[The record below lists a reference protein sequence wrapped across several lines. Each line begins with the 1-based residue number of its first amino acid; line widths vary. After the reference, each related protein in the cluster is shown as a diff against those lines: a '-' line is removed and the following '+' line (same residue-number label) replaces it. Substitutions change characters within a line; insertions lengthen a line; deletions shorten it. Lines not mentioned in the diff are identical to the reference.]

1 MTIYNLYKT
10 FITNHLSDILE
21 YGEKSNEKLIAKYAA
36 ELKHEAC
43 ETFFAK
49 NNKLKNLIEDRM
61 KSLSVYNLNDD
72 TLTDVQRQEIAVMEK
87 EGDII
92 SALNFR
98 VMAKQL
104 QLENRLQRKELTKH
118 IKIIENMR
126 AHIGNG
132 YYFLNDETKL
142 VELFEYA
149 IDLFNV
155 SSPTSWDRVDDET
168 YNLIK
173 ATKYLE
179 RYNIEY
185 EITLGKI
192 ILSDNSHAQIHSRL
206 ESLVKGIGGIDTLR
220 KLFCKELEPRYKKE
234 MDRYLIHRN
243 KSLAGK
249 TRDLRRIPYNYLIN
263 ICGKFLNNGLVTL
276 TKLGVES
283 SYNEVIDLS
292 SYYLTALQLQGNSVY
307 EDMFITYE
315 KLPEYI
321 YNNIV
326 FENLY
331 IPVQYKPGFVLEI
344 LKEIYGPLFEASGIS
359 EFNFDQYYR
368 VTSMLLEYKHCSVI
382 NFEDIRGKLGINRK
396 VLRNILEEISKD
408 KDSVNKDYVQIL
420 TPSNLFEKP
429 LIKISKDTYFMISPH
444 FSGYSFC
451 NVIHQML
458 RKARVPNLDRD
469 IGDSIENYVKDSLDS
484 RHIPYKSGHYSITN
498 PEEKG
503 QCDVVLETAKKVVF
517 LEIKKRSLPDEFKL
531 GDDIEVLRSLGDGMI
546 DAQKQMLRHRVYLQK
561 NNFMKLY
568 QEQKE
573 NSPHTLLEWNG
584 RQIVSISM
592 CLPDYGFLTNK
603 TTSAK
608 LLESLIFVTYHATD
622 PSKERALDKLNKR
635 RDKIAQL
642 VGELRAEDKKD
653 ARTVFFDTLFRSIQ
667 QFMFALKMSSGV
679 EELVDYLTRGIYL
692 IDSSL
697 DFYSSLYSGIKMVSR
712 ETLGK
717 HQLLN

>member
-1 MTIYNLYKT
+1 METESKNIMAIYNLYKT
-10 FITNHLSDILE
+10 FITNCLSNILE
-21 YGEKSNEKLIAKYAA
+21 YGENFNEKLIAKYAA
-36 ELKHEAC
+36 QLKHQAS
-43 ETFFAK
+43 ETSFAR
-49 NNKLKNLIEDRM
+49 NNRLKNLIADRM
-61 KSLSVYNLNDD
+61 KSLSVYNLNDE
-72 TLTDVQRQEIAVMEK
+72 TLTDAQRHEIAVMEK
-87 EGDII
+87 SGDIV
-92 SALNFR
+92 SSLNFR
-98 VMAKQL
+98 VMARQL
-104 QLENRLQRKELTKH
+104 QIEKRLQRKEFTKH
-118 IKIIENMR
+118 IKIIENMW

-132 YYFLNDETKL
+132 YYFRNDETKL
-142 VELFEYA
+142 VQLFECA
-149 IDLFNV
+149 IDLFCV
-155 SSPTSWDRVDDET
+155 SSPLSWDRVDDET

-173 ATKYLE
+173 AIKYLE

-185 EITLGKI
+185 KITLGKV
-192 ILSDNSHAQIHSRL
+192 ILSDNSHAQIYSRL

-220 KLFCKELEPRYKKE
+220 KLFSKELEPRYKKE
-234 MDRYLIHRN
+234 VDRYFIHRN
-243 KSLAGK
+243 KSLTGK
-249 TRDLRRIPYNYLIN
+249 TKDFRRVPYNYLIN

-283 SYNEVIDLS
+283 SYNEIIDLS

-307 EDMFITYE
+307 EDMFVTYE

-331 IPVQYKPGFVLEI
+331 IPVQYKPDFVLEI
-344 LKEIYGPLFEASGIS
+344 LKKIYGPLFRASGIS

-396 VLRNILEEISKD
+396 ILRNILGEISKN
-408 KDSVNKDYVQIL
+408 KDSVNNDYVQIL

-451 NVIHQML
+451 NAIHQML

-503 QCDVVLETAKKVVF
+503 QCDVVLETATKVVF

-546 DAQKQMLRHRVYLQK
+546 DAQKQMLCHRVYLQK

-573 NSPHTLLEWNG
+573 NSPHMVLEWNG

-622 PSKERALDKLNKR
+622 PAKERALDKLNKR

-667 QFMFALKMSSGV
+667 QFMFALEMSSGV

-692 IDSSL
+692 VDSSL
-697 DFYSSLYSGIKMVSR
+697 DFYSSLYFEIKR
-712 ETLGK
+712 
-717 HQLLN
+717 